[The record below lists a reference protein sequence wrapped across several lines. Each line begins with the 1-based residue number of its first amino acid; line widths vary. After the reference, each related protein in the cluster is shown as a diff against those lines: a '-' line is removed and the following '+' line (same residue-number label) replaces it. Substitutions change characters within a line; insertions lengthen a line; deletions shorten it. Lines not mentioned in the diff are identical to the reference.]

1 MSDTNSWNYHGN
13 TGALAVKSKY
23 AQPDPPVAPVLNN
36 PQPTAPVFQ
45 QPTPPDNVPVAGATT
60 EAPQEAPVAT
70 NN

>member
-36 PQPTAPVFQ
+36 PQPTAP
-45 QPTPPDNVPVAGATT
+45 DNVPDAGGTT
-60 EAPQEAPVAT
+60 TGSAPTDAPQEAPVDT